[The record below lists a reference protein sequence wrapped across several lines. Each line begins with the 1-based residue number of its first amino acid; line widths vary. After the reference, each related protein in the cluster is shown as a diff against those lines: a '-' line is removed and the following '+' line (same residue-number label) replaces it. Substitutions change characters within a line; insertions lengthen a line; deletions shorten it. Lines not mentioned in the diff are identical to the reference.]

1 MRVKQIPPNLLPHTC
16 EYYPVTLDDWD
27 AEAKGNMI
35 TLTSVR
41 FEPSSKR
48 VLAKDGKEKQLT
60 GLLFYDVK
68 NSKPSGYTFKR
79 GDIIRFAGE
88 DYHIETIKPV
98 TAFSGLH
105 HHEIGLI

>member
-1 MRVKQIPPNLLPHTC
+1 MRVKHIPPNLLPHTC

-27 AEAKGNMI
+27 AEIKGDMT

-68 NSKPSGYTFKR
+68 NSEPCDHIFKR
-79 GDIIRFAGE
+79 GDIIRFMGE

-98 TAFSGLH
+98 TAFRGVH
-105 HHEIGLI
+105 HYELGLI